1 MTTELLQTFLALCR
15 IRSFRRTAD
24 ELFITQSTVTFRILS
39 LEEELGAQLFLR
51 SHTGLALTA
60 AGEAFLPYAKKM
72 LELQETAEQ
81 SIHFAT
87 AHMNLVRIGST
98 ETVFDA
104 YLMPRLA
111 QFSKQHPSFRFSF
124 TIGESVDLFRIC
136 QEGMLDIL
144 YTSRSFRKKGYLCKK
159 LFSEPFCLVLAA
171 EKAEE
176 FLTEEENE
184 RGVISVDQLKRQDII
199 YTNYAL
205 NSSNEWMEEFFPIH
219 QNYLVNIHDGT
230 KALQLTLAGLGFC
243 MLPYSLCAPYLEN
256 GQLKRISVSDF
267 VLPEYEYF
275 IIRPEGVSKE
285 YEIL

>member
-1 MTTELLQTFLALCR
+1 M
-15 IRSFRRTAD
+15 
-24 ELFITQSTVTFRILS
+24 
-39 LEEELGAQLFLR
+39 
-51 SHTGLALTA
+51 
-60 AGEAFLPYAKKM
+60 
-72 LELQETAEQ
+72 
-81 SIHFAT
+81 
-87 AHMNLVRIGST
+87 
-98 ETVFDA
+98 
-104 YLMPRLA
+104 
-111 QFSKQHPSFRFSF
+111 
-124 TIGESVDLFRIC
+124 
-136 QEGMLDIL
+136 
-144 YTSRSFRKKGYLCKK
+144 
-159 LFSEPFCLVLAA
+159 
-171 EKAEE
+171 
-176 FLTEEENE
+176 
-184 RGVISVDQLKRQDII
+184 DQLKRQDII